1 MDESV
6 RYIQVIVPVKL
17 EWAPWYSACFDVRV
31 GQMVSVTLIGRKY
44 TAVVVH
50 ISESA
55 PADIKKILPATPAEG
70 LPLVS
75 EKELELWKFISEY
88 YLCTIGE
95 VFKCAYPAMKVKS
108 EEIAARNRERKELAR
123 SARIRKLNASI
134 SVLKSRLESNSLK
147 LTSRHNETVTQRL
160 KLERAS
166 ILDRIRTAEK
176 EMEELKTVAEETQN
190 RLSFIQEP
198 VKPEEYVGYDR
209 IPFYISRIEEALS
222 NGSSILILE
231 PEFDLASSME
241 KKLRDRFGS
250 ILLTFNSRQT
260 ASAKRLVCSTV
271 RDGSRPH
278 IVLGTRNAIFL
289 PFKELGLVIVDE
301 EQDISY
307 KQRDNSPRFNAR
319 DTASYLCRLFGARLV
334 LGSCAPSLETYYN
347 CLSGKYSM
355 TMDPLHRETGVDL
368 VDLPSERRKNG
379 VKGLFS
385 RISLKRISE
394 ADGEIIVVR
403 GWEKEEDI
411 ASQLSSLFPGRQFRT
426 LSFSS
431 AKKYSGDSALT
442 IILQADFVFSQTDFR
457 SDEKAFQTL
466 SVLKEKTKTLV
477 VQTSNAMH
485 PVFKCLEAGN
495 WQDLYDNL
503 LSERKEFSLPPYT
516 RLSDVITEDGTLI
529 RRIPMQRGDKSLI
542 QKKKALAEQYSG
554 SYIIDVDPL

>member
-160 KLERAS
+160 KLVRAS

-198 VKPEEYVGYDR
+198 AKPEEYVGYDR

-271 RDGSRPH
+271 RDGSRTH

-355 TMDPLHRETGVDL
+355 TMAPLHRETGVDL

-431 AKKYSGDSALT
+431 AKKYSEDSALT

-477 VQTSNAMH
+477 VQTSNTMH

>member
-17 EWAPWYSACFDVRV
+17 EWAPWYRACFDVRV

-198 VKPEEYVGYDR
+198 IKPEEYVGYDR

-355 TMDPLHRETGVDL
+355 TMAPLHRETGVDL

-477 VQTSNAMH
+477 VQTSNTMH